1 MKHKITGKLCNNF
14 LSQTLGLMFRT
25 PQVMIFQLP
34 INTKIQ
40 IHTWFV
46 LGAINVFFLDDKK
59 KVIEL
64 VKNLKSFRFYTT
76 KNDCKWIVETPTNKN
91 FKVGDVLDF

>member
-1 MKHKITGKLCNNF
+1 MKISGKLCNNF
-14 LSQTLGLMFRT
+14 ISQTLGLMFRK
-25 PQVMIFQLP
+25 PQVMIFPLP
-34 INTKIQ
+34 LNMKIQ

-64 VKNLKSFRFYTT
+64 VKDLKQFRFYTSA
-76 KNDCKWIVETPTNKN
+76 KECNWIVETPTNLT
-91 FKVGDVLDF
+91 FKVGDSLEF